1 MQNIKPGQKIVF
13 DLETWI
19 TEEMTM
25 KQHTAEVLEIA
36 IDPFGIH
43 ETRCIVIVD
52 SEKYGIPISRIKE
65 VLPAN
70 WEQIEIF

>member
-1 MQNIKPGQKIVF
+1 MENIKPGQKIVF

-19 TEEMTM
+19 TEEMSM
-25 KQHTAEVLEIA
+25 QQHTAEVLEIA
-36 IDPFGIH
+36 VDPFKIH

-52 SEKYGIPISRIKE
+52 SEKYGIPLSRVKE

-70 WEQIEIF
+70 NEQLNLF